1 MSELCWIIIHP
12 VNVQSC
18 LMVVLGKPYTHVGLG
33 LGIQRSHDEENDVIM
48 IETTVSVLYYVL
60 QTRWWNGASTNHEN
74 SSIICP
80 EWVKNWHRLGIEH
93 SYKYVDKMISNLNK
107 YCTVLSLPQCSYFH
121 VNSEEYNWN
130 ISFVLTVFILV
141 LDQCLIPPVASSYLA
156 VRTQ

>member
-1 MSELCWIIIHP
+1 MSRA
-12 VNVQSC
+12 
-18 LMVVLGKPYTHVGLG
+18 GLG
-33 LGIQRSHDEENDVIM
+33 LGIQRSRDAENDVIM
-48 IETTVSVLYYVL
+48 IETIVSVLYYVL

-141 LDQCLIPPVASSYLA
+141 PWSMSNSSSCFFLFGSKDSVAGSSIFILTHIT
-156 VRTQ
+156 V